1 MDTRSTARPYRI
13 GVDIGGTFT
22 DFLLLDDRD
31 GSIAIGK
38 TLTTPDAPARAVIE
52 GIGELLETNGV
63 RADEISQVVHGTTLV
78 TNALIERKGAETGLL
93 TTKGFRDAVE
103 IGREHRY
110 DLYDLFIDLP
120 EPLVR
125 RDRRL
130 ELDERMLSDGS
141 VLTELSDDD
150 VLAQVARL
158 RAHGVEAVA
167 VSLLH
172 SYQNPAH
179 EQRVGTLLAEHAPD
193 LIVSLSSD
201 VVPEIREF
209 ERASTTIAN
218 VYARPVVSRYLTELE
233 SSLRG
238 LGLDAPLFIMLSSGG
253 LSTVDTAERYPVR
266 LVESGPAAGALAAAH
281 SGRLTGRPS
290 LLSFDM
296 GGTTAKACLIDDGQ
310 PLLSPEFEVNR
321 VYRFKKGSGL
331 PIRVPV
337 IELIEIGA
345 GGGSIA
351 RVDSLGLLKV
361 GPDSAGAV
369 PGPACYGRG
378 GLQPTVTDADLLLG
392 YLDPD
397 FFLGGTMSLD
407 RAGAEAAL
415 GRLGDQFDATPLGA
429 AWGVHQ
435 VVNEQMAAA
444 ARMHAIEQGKDP
456 RDYPMFAFGG
466 AGPVHAFHVAEIL
479 GCPEV
484 IVPFGAGVGSTIG
497 FLVAPFAFDF
507 VRSYVGKLRTLD
519 WAEVNRRFAE
529 METDGRA
536 VLATVAADPTAITIE
551 RFAELRYVGQGHEVQ
566 VRIPDG
572 ELSADHVD
580 EIEARFDT
588 EYRRL
593 YGRTATGNPLE
604 AMTWRV
610 VATLPNA
617 VAPTA
622 AAEVSTTGPAEPAVD
637 RRREM
642 YLPETGRMELVPVYR
657 RAALERGASV
667 HGPAIIEERESTVI
681 VGSTGTA
688 EVDAHR
694 NIVITIER

>member
-1 MDTRSTARPYRI
+1 MDTTSTARPYRI

-52 GIGELLETNGV
+52 GITELLATNAV
-63 RADEISQVVHGTTLV
+63 RPGQIAQVVHGTTLV
-78 TNALIERKGAETGLL
+78 TNALIERKGAKTGLL

-120 EPLVR
+120 EPLVPR
-125 RDRRL
+125 NLRL
-130 ELDERMLSDGS
+130 ELDERVLSNGS
-141 VLTELSDDD
+141 VLTDLEDGD
-150 VLAQVARL
+150 VLAQIERL
-158 RAHGVEAVA
+158 RDDGVEAVA

-179 EQRVGTLLAEHAPD
+179 EQRVGALLAEHAPE

-201 VVPEIREF
+201 VVSEIREF
-209 ERASTTIAN
+209 ERGSTTIAN
-218 VYARPVVSRYLTELE
+218 VYARPAVSRYLKDLE
-233 SSLRG
+233 SSLRR

-253 LSTVDTAERYPVR
+253 LCTVETAERFPIR
-266 LVESGPAAGALAAAH
+266 LIESGPAAGALAAAH
-281 SGRLTGRPS
+281 SGRLTGRRS

-361 GPDSAGAV
+361 GPDSAGAD

-378 GLQPTVTDADLLLG
+378 GEQPTVTDADLLLG
-392 YLDPD
+392 YLDPE
-397 FFLGGTMSLD
+397 FFLGGTMRLD
-407 RAGAEAAL
+407 REAAAAAL

-466 AGPVHAFHVAEIL
+466 AGPVHAFHVAQIL
-479 GCPEV
+479 GCSEV

-519 WAEVNRRFAE
+519 WEEVNRRFAE
-529 METDGRA
+529 MEADGRS
-536 VLATVAADPTAITIE
+536 VLATVAADPVDIQIE

-566 VRIPDG
+566 VAIPAG
-572 ELSADHVD
+572 ELAAHHAE
-580 EIEARFDT
+580 EIEGRFDA

-610 VATLPNA
+610 VAMLPNA
-617 VAPTA
+617 DPATPPVHSPNGATAPT
-622 AAEVSTTGPAEPAVD
+622 VD
-637 RRREM
+637 RHREM
-642 YLPETGRMELVPVYR
+642 YLPEIGEMAEVPVYR
-657 RAALERGASV
+657 RAILERGAV
-667 HGPAIIEERESTVI
+667 VQGPAIIEERESTI
-681 VGSTGTA
+681 VVGPAGRA
-688 EVDAHR
+688 HVDVHR
-694 NIVITIER
+694 NFVITIVR